1 MTLYT
6 WKDVERKLLLERDKW
21 LDVIVDV
28 EIYTDEAVIH
38 LKQKEMEE
46 TASKILKD
54 MLGKTYDSGR
64 QRILLDLEG
73 ESLSVVFMIDEGVER
88 ESVTIPLFR
97 NVLYQNTAYYS
108 ELIEKDL
115 PGVPVIAFHSYKGGV
130 GRTLSLLAFVKAWS
144 ELKDLKNPQKLLI
157 VDADIEA
164 PGITWLTMG
173 QEEAAFSFLDLLE
186 VTQVKDNVDEILEL
200 VSRRVSELTIK
211 IETEKGIVEHIALPT
226 YRYVEQLLDMYSSPE
241 SLALSYNKKYIL
253 AEVLSKLGEKVDAEL
268 VLIDLRAGLS
278 EFSAPVLFDPR
289 VKKYLVTSTSYQSIK
304 GTEIL
309 LQQLSKGLP
318 LDENSVIPEILIT
331 MVQKG
336 MNTAEIVSEIVA
348 VYDQYMTEDNTSITD
363 NAVTELPF
371 ASELIHLDTLS
382 KIMENLNGRYFYKKI
397 YEIIDQTLNRLWGVK
412 LGKPISNEAN
422 SSRWILAA
430 LSDFNGQLQARD
442 IIRFLEKA
450 TDNVGKPVYED
461 RYLMPTEIR
470 RAVSE
475 CSTDKIGEIKDEI
488 KALEPI
494 FDKLENAPEESKV
507 LPFSSDTFNLTQA
520 EEKIMKQEGYLKIDN
535 DRYYLPEIIRHALKF
550 KYGKGARPKVLSLLF
565 K

>member
-1 MTLYT
+1 
-6 WKDVERKLLLERDKW
+6 
-21 LDVIVDV
+21 
-28 EIYTDEAVIH
+28 
-38 LKQKEMEE
+38 
-46 TASKILKD
+46 
-54 MLGKTYDSGR
+54 
-64 QRILLDLEG
+64 
-73 ESLSVVFMIDEGVER
+73 MIDEGVER

-309 LQQLSKGLP
+309 
-318 LDENSVIPEILIT
+318 
-331 MVQKG
+331 
-336 MNTAEIVSEIVA
+336 
-348 VYDQYMTEDNTSITD
+348 
-363 NAVTELPF
+363 
-371 ASELIHLDTLS
+371 
-382 KIMENLNGRYFYKKI
+382 
-397 YEIIDQTLNRLWGVK
+397 
-412 LGKPISNEAN
+412 
-422 SSRWILAA
+422 
-430 LSDFNGQLQARD
+430 
-442 IIRFLEKA
+442 
-450 TDNVGKPVYED
+450 
-461 RYLMPTEIR
+461 
-470 RAVSE
+470 
-475 CSTDKIGEIKDEI
+475 
-488 KALEPI
+488 
-494 FDKLENAPEESKV
+494 
-507 LPFSSDTFNLTQA
+507 
-520 EEKIMKQEGYLKIDN
+520 
-535 DRYYLPEIIRHALKF
+535 
-550 KYGKGARPKVLSLLF
+550 
-565 K
+565 

>member
-115 PGVPVIAFHSYKGGV
+115 PGVPVIAFNSYKGGV

-309 LQQLSKGLP
+309 
-318 LDENSVIPEILIT
+318 
-331 MVQKG
+331 
-336 MNTAEIVSEIVA
+336 
-348 VYDQYMTEDNTSITD
+348 
-363 NAVTELPF
+363 
-371 ASELIHLDTLS
+371 
-382 KIMENLNGRYFYKKI
+382 
-397 YEIIDQTLNRLWGVK
+397 
-412 LGKPISNEAN
+412 
-422 SSRWILAA
+422 
-430 LSDFNGQLQARD
+430 
-442 IIRFLEKA
+442 
-450 TDNVGKPVYED
+450 
-461 RYLMPTEIR
+461 
-470 RAVSE
+470 
-475 CSTDKIGEIKDEI
+475 
-488 KALEPI
+488 
-494 FDKLENAPEESKV
+494 
-507 LPFSSDTFNLTQA
+507 
-520 EEKIMKQEGYLKIDN
+520 
-535 DRYYLPEIIRHALKF
+535 
-550 KYGKGARPKVLSLLF
+550 
-565 K
+565 

>member
-1 MTLYT
+1 
-6 WKDVERKLLLERDKW
+6 
-21 LDVIVDV
+21 
-28 EIYTDEAVIH
+28 
-38 LKQKEMEE
+38 
-46 TASKILKD
+46 
-54 MLGKTYDSGR
+54 
-64 QRILLDLEG
+64 
-73 ESLSVVFMIDEGVER
+73 MIDEGVER

-144 ELKDLKNPQKLLI
+144 ELKDLKNPPKLLI

-309 LQQLSKGLP
+309 
-318 LDENSVIPEILIT
+318 
-331 MVQKG
+331 
-336 MNTAEIVSEIVA
+336 
-348 VYDQYMTEDNTSITD
+348 
-363 NAVTELPF
+363 
-371 ASELIHLDTLS
+371 
-382 KIMENLNGRYFYKKI
+382 
-397 YEIIDQTLNRLWGVK
+397 
-412 LGKPISNEAN
+412 
-422 SSRWILAA
+422 
-430 LSDFNGQLQARD
+430 
-442 IIRFLEKA
+442 
-450 TDNVGKPVYED
+450 
-461 RYLMPTEIR
+461 
-470 RAVSE
+470 
-475 CSTDKIGEIKDEI
+475 
-488 KALEPI
+488 
-494 FDKLENAPEESKV
+494 
-507 LPFSSDTFNLTQA
+507 
-520 EEKIMKQEGYLKIDN
+520 
-535 DRYYLPEIIRHALKF
+535 
-550 KYGKGARPKVLSLLF
+550 
-565 K
+565 